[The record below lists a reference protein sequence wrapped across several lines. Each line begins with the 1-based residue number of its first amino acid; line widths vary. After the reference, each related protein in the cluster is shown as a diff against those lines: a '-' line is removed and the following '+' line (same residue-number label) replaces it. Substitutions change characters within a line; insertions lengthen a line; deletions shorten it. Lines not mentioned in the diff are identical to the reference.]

1 MNGNLVVQPHRIV
14 LANESRLW
22 REMLKR
28 VIEKIPD
35 LRIVGVVT
43 DLAIL
48 ASVVEQTS
56 AGWVILSLTRD
67 GKIPEMAESLLSVH
81 PSVRILAVATDGS
94 QVKMKW
100 LEPHEDELDDW
111 SLNEMIDV
119 LRGSTPS
126 PTTEL
131 INFHAQKAGA
141 R

>member
-1 MNGNLVVQPHRIV
+1 MNGNPIVQPHRIV

-28 VIEKIPD
+28 VIAKVPD
-35 LRIVGVVT
+35 LRVVGEVP
-43 DLAIL
+43 DLAVL

-56 AGWVILSLTRD
+56 AGWVILSLTRE
-67 GKIPEMAESLLSVH
+67 GKIPEMAESLLTVH
-81 PSVRILAVATDGS
+81 PSIRILAVATDGS

-100 LEPHEDELDDW
+100 LEPHEDELEDW

-119 LRGSTPS
+119 LRGSTPL

-131 INFHAQKAGA
+131 WDRRPIS
-141 R
+141 